1 MFLIPPTL
9 SCVRACK
16 WWWTTQWEELRE
28 GSRWRRSMNSWLTS
42 SHWRRR
48 YQKRNWWACWNV
60 PCVLI
65 ISNLPYRYIKFIF
78 HSIDPI
84 SSRYYNVQKAMW
96 FVGVVKSGQRLRGAL
111 SAASRS
117 TEIFRET
124 EFWKSCQER
133 CSHSKQ
139 SRRRS
144 QLEKGNKFHPRRM
157 STRFVYRRL
166 TIWGF
171 LTEGW
176 VRWMWY
182 IIISI

>member
-1 MFLIPPTL
+1 MTKIDEQLAHQLPLEETIP
-9 SCVRACK
+9 K
-16 WWWTTQWEELRE
+16 KELMSLLE
-28 GSRWRRSMNSWLTS
+28 CPVCFDYFKPPLQV
-42 SHWRRR
+42 
-48 YQKRNWWACWNV
+48 YKIC
-60 PCVLI
+60 
-65 ISNLPYRYIKFIF
+65 FF